1 MGFSSITTIR
11 ACAGVAGELGKEYM
25 IDLLEVPADR
35 IRALCEVFPEAIF
48 CIHLPSD
55 KQGEGLVELVKSS
68 VKELSG
74 AKKIAVA
81 GGVTL
86 GMVPVLKSCGIEIG
100 IVGSAITNQR
110 TNMKW
115 PPGLR
120 RRFVDRNGGKRMDV
134 LRTIMDEI
142 ECVVPR

>member
-100 IVGSAITNQR
+100 IVGSAITKSENKHE
-110 TNMKW
+110 MAA
-115 PPGLR
+115 
-120 RRFVDRNGGKRMDV
+120 RFAEAVRG
-134 LRTIMDEI
+134 
-142 ECVVPR
+142 

>member
-1 MGFSSITTIR
+1 
-11 ACAGVAGELGKEYM
+11 M

-81 GGVTL
+81 GGVTF

-100 IVGSAITNQR
+100 IVGSAITKSENKHE
-110 TNMKW
+110 MAA
-115 PPGLR
+115 
-120 RRFVDRNGGKRMDV
+120 RFAEAVRG
-134 LRTIMDEI
+134 
-142 ECVVPR
+142 